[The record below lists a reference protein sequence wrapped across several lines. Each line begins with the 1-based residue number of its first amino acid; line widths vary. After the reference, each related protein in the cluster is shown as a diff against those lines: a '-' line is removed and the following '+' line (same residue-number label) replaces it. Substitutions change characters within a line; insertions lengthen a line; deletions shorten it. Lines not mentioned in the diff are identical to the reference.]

1 VPDSDAALV
10 RCALDS
16 VALAT
21 ARAARELAALA
32 GRTPRRVVIVGGGS
46 ANDLLNR
53 LVADAT
59 GLPVETGPVECTAIG
74 NALLQHAALE
84 GVREL
89 APLRNLVRA
98 AIPARRFEP
107 DPTRHARMRDADARL
122 AR

>member
-1 VPDSDAALV
+1 M
-10 RCALDS
+10 
-16 VALAT
+16 
-21 ARAARELAALA
+21 
-32 GRTPRRVVIVGGGS
+32 IVGGGS

-89 APLRNLVRA
+89 APLRELVRKA
-98 AIPARRFEP
+98 VPPRRFEP
-107 DPTRHARMRDADARL
+107 DPARHARMREADARL
-122 AR
+122 RR